1 MTTFA
6 NSAGVADRVV
16 SLVQALRGAGLPL
29 GVGKTA
35 LALEAANRIDIG
47 NRVEFSAALRSVLT
61 ASAAEGVLFDC
72 AFQIFFGN
80 SAGLGRLNELQALGL
95 RSLGDVK
102 PPPGALRLLRAMD
115 SAPNLVAAP
124 SAQRAVAGDGY
135 SPNESLST
143 KDFAQM
149 TPEEQTQARELLRR
163 GVLCPKRL
171 GRRFRAA
178 ANGPRIDLRATLR
191 SGLSSGGELIQLRR
205 KKRQVEPMSLVLLFD
220 VSGSMTTYAR
230 MAVHFAHALCSARRS
245 VEVFVFATRLTR
257 VTRELRGKDADVAT
271 AAALSAA
278 PDWEGGTRIA
288 AALEQFNRLWSRR
301 VLARPGMVLLFSD
314 GLERAHVEKLRYEAA
329 RLRRSCK
336 RLVWLNPLLGYDDFQ
351 PKARGVR
358 ALLPAVH
365 EHRSAHNVNS
375 LLGLADALE

>member
-124 SAQRAVAGDGY
+124 SAQRVVAGDGY

>member
-1 MTTFA
+1 MTTLT
-6 NSAGVADRVV
+6 NGPGVAGRIV
-16 SLVQALRGAGLPL
+16 SLVQTLRGAGLPL

-35 LALEAANRIDIG
+35 LALEAANRVDIG
-47 NRVEFSAALRSVLT
+47 NRAEFSAALRSVLT
-61 ASAAEGVLFDC
+61 ASGAEGVLFDC

-80 SAGLGRLNELQALGL
+80 PAGLGRLNELQALGL

-115 SAPNLVAAP
+115 SVPNLVAAP
-124 SAQRAVAGDGY
+124 SAQRVVAGDGY

-171 GRRFRAA
+171 GRRVRAA

-257 VTRELRGKDADVAT
+257 VTRELRAKDADVAT
-271 AAALSAA
+271 AAALAAA

-358 ALLPAVH
+358 ALLPTVH
-365 EHRSAHNVNS
+365 EHRSAHNVSS

>member
-1 MTTFA
+1 MTTFT
-6 NSAGVADRVV
+6 NGPGVADRIV
-16 SLVQALRGAGLPL
+16 SLVQTLRGAGLPL

-35 LALEAANRIDIG
+35 LALEAANRVDIG

-80 SAGLGRLNELQALGL
+80 PAGLGRLNELQALGL

-124 SAQRAVAGDGY
+124 SAQRVVAGDGY

-205 KKRQVEPMSLVLLFD
+205 KRRQAEPMSLVLLFD

-230 MAVHFAHALCSARRS
+230 MAVHFAHALCSARRC

-271 AAALSAA
+271 AAALAAA

-351 PKARGVR
+351 PRARGVR

-365 EHRSAHNVNS
+365 EHRSAHSVNS

>member
-1 MTTFA
+1 M
-6 NSAGVADRVV
+6 SA
-16 SLVQALRGAGLPL
+16 
-29 GVGKTA
+29 KTA
-35 LALEAANRIDIG
+35 LALEAANRVDIG
-47 NRVEFSAALRSVLT
+47 NRIEFSAALRSVLT
-61 ASAAEGVLFDC
+61 ASGAEGVLFDC

-80 SAGLGRLNELQALGL
+80 PAGLGRLSELQAWDCA
-95 RSLGDVK
+95 RSVTSSRR
-102 PPPGALRLLRAMD
+102 PARCVCC
-115 SAPNLVAAP
+115 APWTARPTWWRAP
-124 SAQRAVAGDGY
+124 SAQRVVAGDGY

-149 TPEEQTQARELLRR
+149 TPEEQLQARELLRR

-171 GRRFRAA
+171 GRRFRRR

-230 MAVHFAHALCSARRS
+230 MAVHFAHALCSARRC

-271 AAALSAA
+271 AAALAAA

-301 VLARPGMVLLFSD
+301 VLTRPGMVLLFSD
-314 GLERAHVEKLRYEAA
+314 AWSGPTSRSCAMKRP

-358 ALLPAVH
+358 ALLPAVP
-365 EHRSAHNVNS
+365 RTPLRAQCKQPA
-375 LLGLADALE
+375 GPC